1 MLFPIR
7 SSSRSL
13 RGPDHDGDLDGA
25 GAVPAKREEN
35 VPPAPRGPG
44 NRRAGTMTG
53 VCSARYRSDS
63 SFTLSGGPA
72 QWQATAWEAQLSR
85 LPLILNR
92 ISIIARGS
100 PPASLPSA
108 RRKGNPK
115 GVPEEPEPEEDDSR
129 PKSLGSLTS

>member
-1 MLFPIR
+1 
-7 SSSRSL
+7 
-13 RGPDHDGDLDGA
+13 
-25 GAVPAKREEN
+25 
-35 VPPAPRGPG
+35 
-44 NRRAGTMTG
+44 MTG

-85 LPLILNR
+85 LPLIPNR
-92 ISIIARGS
+92 IGITARGS

-115 GVPEEPEPEEDDSR
+115 GVPEEPEPEDDDSR
-129 PKSLGSLTS
+129 PKSLGSLDIVKPIPPAGGDPSGLHPRDRRSMCLVVHSFRYILAAF